1 MKNVVII
8 GGGTAGWLTALTLN
22 KFYKDSNITIVESS
36 KIGILGAGEGS
47 TPNFGYFLSI
57 LNIDHFDFFK
67 ETNSTVKN
75 GLHMQNWT
83 GDNTNLYHMF
93 TGELPAITDKIKN
106 FAYHF
111 DAKLVAEFF
120 KKIAIERGINWID
133 DEVSKINN
141 LEENIT
147 NIELKNGDIINLDLI
162 FDCSGFAR
170 LTSKAIN
177 NQEWESYSEY
187 LLINKAFGFFLPQ
200 KNQYTINDNTK
211 TKVIAMNY
219 GWMFNIPLQH
229 RWGCGYVFNDNYTSV
244 ENAKKEI
251 EYYLGHEIKIQKVFD
266 FNPGT
271 FKRSWIGN
279 SISMGLAYSFI
290 EPLEATSL
298 MTTIMQ
304 LRKLIEIDF
313 NEKYKENYNTFCYE
327 ANEQNSIFI
336 RYHYLNEKLDTP
348 FWRDAYNM
356 PIQPKLKK
364 ILDVNNYPI
373 PTNSTELIEMMGLK
387 ETSIKEL
394 TFFVNNYTTIFRKN
408 KKVLKK
414 ELI

>member
-1 MKNVVII
+1 MKKIVII
-8 GGGTAGWLTALTLN
+8 GGGAAGWLTALIVN
-22 KFYKDSNITIVESS
+22 KFWKNTEVTLIESS

-47 TPNFGYFLSI
+47 TPNFGFFLSKLGI
-57 LNIDHFDFFK
+57 NHDDFFN
-67 ETNSTVKN
+67 ETNATVKN

-93 TGELPAITDKIKN
+93 TGQPPEMTSSMKN
-106 FAYHF
+106 LGYHF
-111 DAKLVAEFF
+111 DAKLVAKFF
-120 KKIAIERGINWID
+120 KKIALERRVNWID

-141 LEENIT
+141 LNENIT
-147 NIELKNGDIINLDLI
+147 SIELKGGDVIDLDLI

-170 LTSKAIN
+170 VTSNAIN

-187 LLINKAFGFFLPQ
+187 LLVNKALGFFLPQ
-200 KNQYTINDNTK
+200 KNKYTINDNTL
-211 TKVIAMNY
+211 TKVTAMDY
-219 GWMFNIPLQH
+219 GWLFSIPLQH
-229 RWGCGYVFNDNYTSV
+229 RWGCGYAFNDTYTSV
-244 ENAKKEI
+244 ENVKKEI
-251 EYYLGHEIKIQKVFD
+251 ENHLGHEIEIQKVFD

-279 SISMGLAYSFI
+279 SISLGLAYSFI

-313 NEKYKENYNTFCYE
+313 NEEYKENYNTLCYE
-327 ANEQNSIFI
+327 TNEQNSIFI

-348 FWRDAYNM
+348 FWKDAYNM

-364 ILDVNNYPI
+364 ILDDNNYLI
-373 PTNSTELIEMMGLK
+373 PTNDIELANFMELK
-387 ETSIKEL
+387 ELSYTQL
-394 TFFVNNYTTIFRKN
+394 PFYLNNYRTIYVKN
-408 KKVLKK
+408 KKSLKK
-414 ELI
+414 EII

>member
-1 MKNVVII
+1 MKKIVII
-8 GGGTAGWLTALTLN
+8 GGGTAGWLTALVVN
-22 KFYKDSNITIVESS
+22 KFWKNTEITLIESS

-47 TPNFGYFLSI
+47 TPNFGYMLTI
-57 LNIDHFDFFK
+57 LNINQIDFFN
-67 ETNSTVKN
+67 ETNSTIKN

-83 GDNTNLYHMF
+83 GDNTNAYHMI
-93 TGELPAITDKIKN
+93 TGEAPDITDKMKN

-111 DAKLVAEFF
+111 DASLVAKFF
-120 KKIAIERGINWID
+120 KKVGIERGINWID
-133 DEVSKINN
+133 DGVEKINN
-141 LEENIT
+141 LNENIT
-147 NIELKNGDIINLDLI
+147 SVELKSGNIIDLDLI

-170 LTSKAIN
+170 LISNAIGN
-177 NQEWESYSEY
+177 KEWESYSEY
-187 LLINKAFGFFLPQ
+187 LLVNKAFGFFLPQ
-200 KNQYTINDNTK
+200 ENKYTINENTK
-211 TKVIAMNY
+211 TKLIAMNC
-219 GWMFNIPLQH
+219 GWMFKIPLQH
-229 RWGCGYVFNDNYTSV
+229 RWGCGYVFNDNYISV
-244 ENAKKEI
+244 ENAEKEI
-251 EYYLGHEIKIQKVFD
+251 EDYLGHKIKIQKVFD

-313 NEKYKENYNTFCYE
+313 NEEYKENYNTFCYE
-327 ANEQNSIFI
+327 TNEQNSLFI

-348 FWRDAYNM
+348 FWKDAYNM

-373 PTNSTELIEMMGLK
+373 PTNDVELIEMMG
-387 ETSIKEL
+387 IKEL
-394 TFFVNNYTTIFRKN
+394 SQPGLPFFVNNYTTIYTKN
-408 KKVLKK
+408 KKILKK
-414 ELI
+414 QII